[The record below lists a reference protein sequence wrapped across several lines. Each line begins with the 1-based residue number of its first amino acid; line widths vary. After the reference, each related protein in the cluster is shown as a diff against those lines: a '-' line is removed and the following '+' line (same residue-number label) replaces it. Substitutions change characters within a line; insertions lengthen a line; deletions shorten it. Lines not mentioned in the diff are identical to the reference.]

1 MPVHSPDDCVPVAAA
16 YPIYTI
22 GRLVSGVFTATTHQ
36 QKATHVLMRP
46 TTAVN
51 EVATCSPLV
60 NGSNVPMQIATSIT
74 LGATL
79 YQATGGK
86 VGTSSADSA
95 LAIGQ
100 ARYAATKVSGSDN
113 HSDVLVS
120 R

>member
-1 MPVHSPDDCVPVAAA
+1 MPVHSPDDCVPVADA

-46 TTAVN
+46 TTAAN
-51 EVATCSPLV
+51 EVATCTPFSE
-60 NGSNVPMQIATSIT
+60 GMNVPMQIATSIT
-74 LGATL
+74 LGADL

-95 LAIGQ
+95 LAIGK
-100 ARYAATKVSGSDN
+100 ARFAATKVSGSNN
-113 HSDVLVS
+113 HADVLVV